1 MLKLNWTFWMQVLN
15 FAILVLVMDWLLY
28 RPLRNVMHRRREGM
42 RQAAARVADLES
54 TLEQQAREYRR
65 QLAEAKL
72 QAQAERAQVVADAA
86 AERDALLAAAQQEA
100 VTHSAEIRTEVER
113 QRLTVA
119 GQLAA
124 ETRRIARQLAG
135 RILGR
140 PL

>member
-28 RPLRNVMHRRREGM
+28 RPLRNVMHRRREGL
-42 RQAAARVADLES
+42 RQTAERVAGLES
-54 TLEQQAREYRR
+54 ALEQQAREYRR

-72 QAQAERAQVVADAA
+72 QAQVERAQVVAAAA

-100 VTHSAEIRTEVER
+100 VTHIAEIRTEVER
-113 QRLTVA
+113 QRLTAA

-140 PL
+140 HL

>member
-42 RQAAARVADLES
+42 RQTAERVADLES
-54 TLEQQAREYRR
+54 TLEQQAQQYRR

-72 QAQAERAQVVADAA
+72 QAQAERAQVVAAAA
-86 AERDALLAAAQQEA
+86 AERDALLAGAQQEA
-100 VTHSAEIRTEVER
+100 ATQSAEIRTQVER
-113 QRLTVA
+113 QRQTAA

-124 ETRRIARQLAG
+124 ETRRLARQLAE